1 MRMPS
6 SYQSGVAKLLFRMR
20 RLPQFEGAE
29 AAVELE
35 PLEPANKLLRP
46 HQSQIRRLISGK
58 TASNQAQAI
67 CLKG

>member
-29 AAVELE
+29 AAVEL
-35 PLEPANKLLRP
+35 
-46 HQSQIRRLISGK
+46 
-58 TASNQAQAI
+58 
-67 CLKG
+67 